1 MEENKKHLK
10 KLYVFAT
17 VQDNRYLLEYRE
29 LDEQGRI
36 TMEIAFYPDGSV
48 YEKVAHS
55 YIEDKVLQ
63 SNYFSENDEVSHSV
77 SFSYGEDDYMD
88 EESTWYADGS
98 LTIKTFIRDKEK
110 QDETIIIKDENGKI
124 EGKEYY
130 QYNEKYIPILHIK
143 YDEKGEE
150 IEEKI
155 AYSYNKDGYMTQ
167 INAKMEGEADFKRSF
182 DYKKNDEGNIIES
195 YTKNHA
201 GEIVAS
207 EVRSYTD
214 NKKPASLE
222 ETDRMTKQYK
232 KTTWEYDENGNNTVI
247 QQFNARGDLNME
259 ILVEYND
266 KNQIVIE
273 ETRSSNT
280 GVSLKEYVYEYGSLL
295 NDVVDE

>member
-17 VQDNRYLLEYRE
+17 VQENRYLLEYRE

-63 SNYFSENDEVSHSV
+63 SNYFSENDKVSHSV
-77 SFSYGEDDYMD
+77 SFSYAEDGYMD
-88 EESTWYADGS
+88 KESTSYADGS
-98 LTIKTFIRDKEK
+98 LTVKTFIRDKEK
-110 QDETIIIKDENGKI
+110 QDETIIIKDENEKI

-130 QYNEKYIPILHIK
+130 QYNDKHIPILHIK
-143 YDEKGEE
+143 YDEKGEK
-150 IEEKI
+150 IEETI
-155 AYSYNKDGYMTQ
+155 AYSYSEDGYMTQ
-167 INAKMEGEADFKRSF
+167 IDSKVEGEVDFKRSF
-182 DYKKNDEGNIIES
+182 DYKRDEDGSIIES
-195 YTKNHA
+195 YIKNHA
-201 GEIVAS
+201 GEVVGS
-207 EVRSYTD
+207 EIRSYTD

-222 ETDRMTKQYK
+222 ETNHITKQYK
-232 KTTWEYDENGNNTVI
+232 KTTWEYDDDGNNTVI

-266 KNQIVIE
+266 KDQIVIE

-280 GVSLKEYVYEYGSLL
+280 GVSLKEYVYEYGIL
-295 NDVVDE
+295 DVIEE

>member
-1 MEENKKHLK
+1 MEENKEHLK

-17 VQDNRYLLEYRE
+17 VQENRYLLEYRE

-36 TMEIAFYPDGSV
+36 TMEIAFYPDGNV

-55 YIEDKVLQ
+55 YIEDKILQ

-77 SFSYGEDDYMD
+77 SFSYGEDGYMD
-88 EESTWYADGS
+88 EESTSYADGS

-110 QDETIIIKDENGKI
+110 QDETIIIKDENGRI

-130 QYNEKYIPILHIK
+130 QYNDKHIPILHIK

-150 IEEKI
+150 IKEEI
-155 AYSYNKDGYMTQ
+155 SYSYAEDGYMTQ
-167 INAKMEGEADFKRSF
+167 IDAKVKGEADFKRSF
-182 DYKKNDEGNIIES
+182 DYKKDGDGNIIES
-195 YTKNHA
+195 STKNHA

-207 EVRSYTD
+207 EIRSYTD

-222 ETDRMTKQYK
+222 ETNRITKQYK

-280 GVSLKEYVYEYGSLL
+280 GVSLKEYVYEYGLFI
-295 NDVVDE
+295 NDEIH